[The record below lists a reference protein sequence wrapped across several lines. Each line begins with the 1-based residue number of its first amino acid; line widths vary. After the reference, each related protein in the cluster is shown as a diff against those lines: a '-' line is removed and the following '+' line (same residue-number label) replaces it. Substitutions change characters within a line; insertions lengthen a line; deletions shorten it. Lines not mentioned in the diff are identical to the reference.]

1 MDVRVHVFIFLL
13 WSHRCVLETAD
24 DTDDCEHF

>member
-13 WSHRCVLETAD
+13 WSHRCVLEIAD